1 MQFRNRVQQENLLRY
16 EPILPP
22 IVNRKI
28 MTPISSP
35 HRSISISKDR
45 ITHATS
51 KQNVM
56 LPESSSWT
64 ASFSFNLISLLM
76 LSNCSTKSERPA
88 HIRPIGETQISDE
101 MKADFAQ
108 QMSTRDVGGNRN
120 VNKTPRAQP
129 EPSATNCL
137 KDDAPDRVTVD
148 PIDRERL
155 KEELKAGRKQ
165 CAWRIIADTA
175 CKLGDLELANKAYLH
190 LDATGRDYMIHRC
203 KRFDIM
209 VVDGYFKNLS
219 R

>member
-1 MQFRNRVQQENLLRY
+1 
-16 EPILPP
+16 
-22 IVNRKI
+22 
-28 MTPISSP
+28 MTPISRP
-35 HRSISISKDR
+35 HRSITISKEGM
-45 ITHATS
+45 TNATS
-51 KQNVM
+51 KQKVM

-64 ASFSFNLISLLM
+64 ASFSFNLILLLM
-76 LSNCSTKSERPA
+76 LSNCSTKAERPA
-88 HIRPIGETQISDE
+88 HIRQIGETQISDE

-108 QMSTRDVGGNRN
+108 QMSTRDVGSNRDVNN
-120 VNKTPRAQP
+120 VNKNPRAQP
-129 EPSATNCL
+129 EPNATNCL

-155 KEELKAGRKQ
+155 KDELKAGRKQ

-190 LDATGRDYMIHRC
+190 LDDAGRDYMIRRC

-209 VVDGYFKNLS
+209 VVDGYFKDLS